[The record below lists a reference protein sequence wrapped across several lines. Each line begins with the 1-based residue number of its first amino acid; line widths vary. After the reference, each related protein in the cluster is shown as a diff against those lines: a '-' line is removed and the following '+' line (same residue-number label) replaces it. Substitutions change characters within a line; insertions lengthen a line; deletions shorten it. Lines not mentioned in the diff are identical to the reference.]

1 MEHKNVGTVGH
12 IGGAGRSLGRFMAGI
27 AASVAP
33 SPPTANLARRRFG
46 VRPEPDPANC
56 PVCGIEHRTGKIA
69 CCAEHGRA
77 YRAER
82 RHHSLPAKNGVKG
95 RRHGEIGFLRWA
107 DRAGHLTERPH
118 AHLAATNQQIANP
131 PGPDIPMRRSEEHS
145 DDDQYQL
152 AT

>member
-1 MEHKNVGTVGH
+1 MNKKREWSLK
-12 IGGAGRSLGRFMAGI
+12 GALAHFAAAMAL
-27 AASVAP
+27 
-33 SPPTANLARRRFG
+33 SPG
-46 VRPEPDPANC
+46 SDRPVNREPDPANC
-56 PVCGIEHRTGKIA
+56 PVCGAEHRTGKIA